1 MLRLMY
7 VCRFA
12 YAYALEKSIL
22 SSGSV
27 IYSVYGGVEELTKK
41 LSELRWLLVK
51 EMRGELVNIDRIDEK
66 IVFRY
71 KERKGGL
78 DIWVLI
84 F

>member
-1 MLRLMY
+1 MY
-7 VCRFA
+7 ICRFA

-22 SSGSV
+22 SSVSV
-27 IYSVYGGVEELTKK
+27 LYNVYGGVEELTKK

-51 EMRGELVNIDRIDEK
+51 EMRGKLVDVDRVDEK

-71 KERKGGL
+71 KERKQ
-78 DIWVLI
+78 VYMVTNLI

>member
-1 MLRLMY
+1 MY
-7 VCRFA
+7 ICRFA

-27 IYSVYGGVEELTKK
+27 LYNVYGGVEELTKK

-51 EMRGELVNIDRIDEK
+51 EMRGKLVDVDRVDEK

-71 KERKGGL
+71 KERKQ
-78 DIWVLI
+78 VYMVTNLI

>member
-1 MLRLMY
+1 MY
-7 VCRFA
+7 ICRFA

-27 IYSVYGGVEELTKK
+27 LYNVYGGVEELTKK

-51 EMRGELVNIDRIDEK
+51 EMRGKLVDVDRVDEK
-66 IVFRY
+66 IVFRC
-71 KERKGGL
+71 KERKK
-78 DIWVLI
+78 VYMVTNLI